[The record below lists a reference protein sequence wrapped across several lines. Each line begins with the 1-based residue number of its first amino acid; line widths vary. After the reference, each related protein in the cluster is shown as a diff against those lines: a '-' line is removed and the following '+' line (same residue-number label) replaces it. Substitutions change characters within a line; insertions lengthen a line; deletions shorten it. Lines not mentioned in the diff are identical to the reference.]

1 MSLLINYN
9 DPKFIEITKI
19 IFESHFLKDPKLHSE
34 LDDRRKKLMY
44 DDVVYNLSFL
54 FTAVY
59 FRDQKIFT
67 DYAVWIFKLL
77 CNIMKDFDRTR
88 IMQMMVDHYA
98 IMSDS
103 ISNQLIG
110 LLSDQEIHLSTEY
123 LESAINATKNA
134 VLYVPES
141 TDFDKGSY
149 AQLRDNYLESLLL
162 NNTRDAYA
170 IINEA
175 YKSGVPIIDIYEEV
189 LTYVMHEIGELWHK
203 NIISVDKEHF
213 ATSVT
218 QTVMGQ
224 FYDDI
229 FSQPRK
235 QKTLVACA
243 IGSELHEIGI
253 RMLSDMFEFHGWD
266 SYYLGAALPTESIL
280 KSIDEHKPNLI
291 ALSVTM
297 PPYLKVCE
305 TIVME
310 IRNKYPEVK
319 IAVGGQAFLRT
330 DSLWEK
336 MNIDFYSP
344 SAIELVKWTEKNI

>member
-9 DPKFIEITKI
+9 DPKFIEITRI
-19 IFESHFLKDPKLHSE
+19 IFENQFLKDPKLNSE

-59 FRDQKIFT
+59 FKDQKIFV
-67 DYAVWIFKLL
+67 DYAVWIFNLL
-77 CNIMKDFDRTR
+77 CNIMKDFDRNR
-88 IMQMMVDHYA
+88 IMEMMVDHYS

-103 ISNQLIG
+103 INDQLKD
-110 LLSDQEIHLSTEY
+110 LLSDQEIHYSKKY
-123 LESAINATKNA
+123 LNNAIIATQNA
-134 VLYVPES
+134 VVSSPELS
-141 TDFDKGSY
+141 GFDKGSY
-149 AQLRDNYLESLLL
+149 ALLRKNYLDSLLL
-162 NNTRDAYA
+162 NNTRAAYA
-170 IINEA
+170 IINDA
-175 YKSGVPIIDIYEEV
+175 YKSGVPIIDIYEEI
-189 LTYVMHEIGELWHK
+189 LTIVMHEIGELWHK

-224 FYDDI
+224 FYDYI

-235 QKTLVACA
+235 QKTIIACA

-253 RMLSDMFEFHGWD
+253 RMLSDMFEYHGWD
-266 SYYLGAALPTESIL
+266 SYYLGAALPVESIL
-280 KSIDEHKPNLI
+280 KSIDEHKPDLV

-305 TIVME
+305 TIVRE
-310 IRNKYPEVK
+310 IKKKYPNVK

-330 DSLWEK
+330 ESLWEK
-336 MNIDFYSP
+336 MNVDFYSP
-344 SAIELVKWTEKNI
+344 SAIELVKWSEKNI